1 MSDALLD
8 ALTGRR
14 LGGALFVLAG
24 LIVAGIVLWPSD
36 DKDGGSA
43 REGGVLPARI
53 VSVPQLGITFAYPAT
68 WSRSISGR
76 VIRLQAP
83 RGAAALTFSSP
94 VEGRRSDQVKAAT
107 KDALRK
113 RYAPAKVVHEG
124 PAKLGTRKATSFE
137 LEGKDGDR
145 RVRALVVAG
154 SSAWRTYVVA
164 LITPARPSGKTL
176 AQAQQVLATVRLVEP
191 RRAPKA

>member
-1 MSDALLD
+1 MPDALLD

-36 DKDGGSA
+36 DKGGGA

-53 VSVPQLGITFAYPAT
+53 VSVPQLGLTFAYPAT
-68 WSRSISGR
+68 WSRSVSGR

-94 VEGRRSDQVKAAT
+94 LEGRRTDEVKAAT
-107 KDALRK
+107 RDALRR
-113 RYAPAKVVHEG
+113 RYAPAKVVNQG
-124 PAKLGTRKATSFE
+124 PAKLGSRKATSFE
-137 LEGKDGDR
+137 LEGKDGSK

-164 LITPARPSGKTL
+164 LITPARPSGRTL
-176 AQAQQVLATVRLVEP
+176 AQVQQVLATVRLVEP
-191 RRAPKA
+191 KRAPKG